1 VKTLLLATV
10 MMALG
15 YSPLVAQDVDKGER
29 AYNAGDYAKAL
40 TDWLP
45 LAERGNASAQSNLGV
60 MYHNGEGL
68 KQDTARAFLLYSL
81 AAKQGHANAQF
92 NLGLMYALGDSIP
105 QDYSKAVKW
114 WHLAAE
120 QGHAGAQSNLGNRY
134 SRGQGVQQDH
144 AKALRW
150 WRLAAV
156 QGNPKAQYNLLLCT
170 HLERL
175 LSKIMQRPTCGSI
188 FPLIT
193 VTKRRL
199 RVEITLRPECHLKKY
214 LWLARGL
221 KIALVA
227 NIKTVGFNHLK
238 HIETGII
245 HVRQRIQRSP
255 EVLQEPSP
263 QRQQVP
269 V

>member
-1 VKTLLLATV
+1 MKTLLLATV

-81 AAKQGHANAQF
+81 AAKQGHA
-92 NLGLMYALGDSIP
+92 
-105 QDYSKAVKW
+105 
-114 WHLAAE
+114 
-120 QGHAGAQSNLGNRY
+120 GAQSNLGNRY

-144 AKALRW
+144 AKALMW

-156 QGNPKAQYNLLLCT
+156 LGNPKAQYNLLLCT